1 MMTCRIPAL
10 ALATL
15 LIGAALP
22 HPASLV
28 AQDTSARGPVPPTP
42 RTLRFTTNEGTWMSL
57 DVSPDGRTI
66 VFDLLGD
73 LYTLPIAG
81 GTATRITDGPTWD
94 SHPRFSP
101 DRKHIVFVSDRTGAE
116 NLWIADASG
125 RNPRALTRG
134 DRTWY
139 VTPAWT
145 PDGSAIIA
153 TRRNGFLVNESELWM
168 YPLDGGA
175 GIKLTVPG
183 RLAHGAAFGADE
195 RFLYFAAIPGPTTAP
210 GAPAPPAIIQ
220 HQLFM
225 LDRTTGRAS
234 QRSGRVGGAIR
245 PTLSRDGRW
254 LAYAGGNGESGP
266 AIIVR
271 DLTSGD
277 ERVLSERALWAT
289 SGRTSDYMP
298 GSAFT
303 PDSRA
308 LITSLD
314 GKLWS
319 IDVMTGRR
327 SPIPFTAEVEQ
338 QLAELVRT
346 EHRMTDSVLTVRQI
360 RDPRLSPDN
369 RHVVFSA
376 LDRLWIADLPDAS
389 RTGDST
395 PRRVVPRRLTTTDVG
410 EFSPSWAADG
420 RSIVYVTWSDS
431 LGGDLMRVRPVA
443 GSPPERLSAT
453 RAFYDKPVYSA
464 DGTRIVFERGTRQ
477 TRVNWRDEQL
487 RAQYRDVDL
496 VWLPADCTAARQA
509 CAVPRVVAPI
519 TFPANYDG
527 LPGGAQFVTGSDRL
541 YAYDGVDGLISMAWD
556 GSDRRSLLKM
566 TGWAWT
572 RGSEES
578 ADEIVV
584 APNGRR
590 ALANVRS
597 TLYLVDLLPT
607 GSDVPTISTTKL
619 AQSPLPTTRLTDV
632 GGSFPSFTTDGTRA
646 VWSLGPS
653 LFVHDLARRATTRY
667 DVALTVP
674 KDRPRGA
681 VVLRNA
687 RIVTMKANEIIDRGD
702 VLVVDDRIAA
712 VGPSGTLSI
721 PAGART
727 IDASGKTILPGYV
740 DIHAHMWTSWGVHR
754 TQPWEYLANLAYGVT
769 TTRDPQTMSTDVLT
783 LGDMVEA
790 GSMVG
795 PRILSTAR
803 GIFAGDDIASYADA
817 RNIVRRYAEFYNTG
831 MIKQYQTGDRKHR
844 QWLNLA
850 AKEFGLNTTTEA
862 GDFRLTMTLALDGY
876 SGTEHMIGVF
886 PFYTDVAKLMAAS
899 GITYTPTLIVS
910 ADLEGYF
917 NTRTDPYADP
927 VLTRFTPRWELDDR
941 LQRSTNWMRDSQLR
955 FPRVA
960 AAAAALVRE
969 GAHVGLGSHGN
980 RQGLGV
986 HWELWGYGMGGMPNH
1001 DILHAATIVSAEA
1014 IGVARDV
1021 GSIEVGKKADLQVLD
1036 RDPLTDIRNTTAI
1049 RYVMKNGR
1057 LYEAATLTEI
1067 WPRQRPLPRLWWEG
1081 PVVNGSA
1088 P

>member
-1 MMTCRIPAL
+1 
-10 ALATL
+10 
-15 LIGAALP
+15 
-22 HPASLV
+22 
-28 AQDTSARGPVPPTP
+28 
-42 RTLRFTTNEGTWMSL
+42 MSL

-73 LYTLPIAG
+73 LYTLPVG
-81 GTATRITDGPTWD
+81 GGSATRIADGPTWD

-101 DRKHIVFVSDRTGAE
+101 DGKRIVFVSDRTGAE
-116 NLWIADASG
+116 NLWIADADG

-139 VTPAWT
+139 VAPAWT

-168 YPLDGGA
+168 YPVDGGA

-183 RLAHGAAFGADE
+183 RLAHGPAFGADQ
-195 RFLYFAAIPGPTTAP
+195 RFLYFAAIPSPTTAP
-210 GAPAPPAIIQ
+210 GTPPPPGIIQ

-225 LDRTTGRAS
+225 LDRTTGRVS
-234 QRSGRVGGAIR
+234 QRSGHVGGAIR

-254 LAYAGGNGESGP
+254 LAYVGGNGEAGT

-271 DLTSGD
+271 DLASGD
-277 ERVLSERALWAT
+277 ERVLAERALWPT

-303 PDSRA
+303 PDGRA
-308 LITSLD
+308 LVTSLD
-314 GKLWS
+314 GKFWS
-319 IDVMTGRR
+319 IDVTTGRR
-327 SPIPFTAEVEQ
+327 SPIPFSADVEQ
-338 QLAELVRT
+338 RLAELVRT
-346 EHRMTDSVLTVRQI
+346 EHRLSDSALTVRQI

-376 LDRLWIADLPDAS
+376 LDRLWIAEVPD
-389 RTGDST
+389 GT
-395 PRRVVPRRLTTTDVG
+395 PNGGSSAQRVVPRRLTTSDVG
-410 EFSPSWAADG
+410 EFSPSWSPDG
-420 RSIVYVTWSDS
+420 RSIVYVSWSDS
-431 LGGDLMRVRPVA
+431 LGGDLMRVRLVP
-443 GSPPERLSAT
+443 GNPPERVAAT

-464 DGTRIVFERGTRQ
+464 DGSRIVVERGSRQ

-487 RAQYRDVDL
+487 RAQYRDADL
-496 VWLPADCTAARQA
+496 VWLPADCVATRPA
-509 CAVPRVVAPI
+509 CAVPKIIAPI
-519 TFPANYDG
+519 TFPTNYDG
-527 LPGGAQFVTGSDRL
+527 LPGGAQFVSGEERV

-578 ADEIVV
+578 ADEILV
-584 APNGRR
+584 APNGKR

-597 TLYLVDLLPT
+597 NLYLIDLLPT
-607 GSDVPTISTTKL
+607 GSDVPVISTTKL
-619 AQSPLPTTRLTDV
+619 TQSPLPLTRLTEV
-632 GGSFPSFTTDGTRA
+632 GGSFPSFTTDGSRA
-646 VWSLGPS
+646 VWALGPS
-653 LFVHDLARRATTRY
+653 LFVHDLSRRATARY
-667 DVALTVP
+667 DIAITIP
-674 KDRPRGA
+674 KDRPRGT

-687 RIVTMKANEIIDRGD
+687 RIVTMKANEIIERGD
-702 VLVVDDRIAA
+702 VLIVDDRIAQ
-712 VGPSGTLSI
+712 VGPSGTVTI
-721 PAGART
+721 PAGARS
-727 IDASGKTILPGYV
+727 IDATGKTIMPGYV

-769 TTRDPQTMSTDVLT
+769 TTRDPQTMTTDVLT

-790 GSMVG
+790 GSMIG

-803 GIFAGDDIASYADA
+803 GIFAGDDITSYADA
-817 RNIVRRYAEFYNTG
+817 RNIVRRYAEFYKTG

-876 SGTEHMIGVF
+876 SGTEHTIVVF

-917 NTRTDPYADP
+917 NTRTNPYADS

-941 LQRSTNWMRDSQLR
+941 LQRATSWMRDSQLR
-955 FPRVA
+955 FPRA
-960 AAAAALVRE
+960 AAALTTLVRE

-986 HWELWGYGMGGMPNH
+986 HWELWGYGMGGMPNQ
-1001 DILHAATIVSAEA
+1001 DILRAATVVSAEA
-1014 IGVARDV
+1014 IGVAADV

-1036 RDPLTDIRNTTAI
+1036 RDPLSDIRNTTSI
-1049 RYVMKNGR
+1049 RWVMKNGR

-1067 WPRQRPLPRLWWEG
+1067 
-1081 PVVNGSA
+1081 
-1088 P
+1088 